1 MRSIS
6 LPEAFQH
13 LLYHVSKDEVK
24 VMIKVL
30 DEKSFEQTIAKG
42 KVMVDF
48 WASWCGPCTTLA
60 PTIEEVAR
68 EVDDVVI
75 GKVDVDEYPELAGK
89 HGVMSIPTLMFFKDG
104 KLIDSSVGV
113 VSKSIIMKKLE
124 RLAE

>member
-1 MRSIS
+1 
-6 LPEAFQH
+6 
-13 LLYHVSKDEVK
+13 
-24 VMIKVL
+24 MIKVL